1 MYKIFSAA
9 VTAAALLTALV
20 PAPAQAAQA
29 GSTQTLRASEAAQ
42 TAANSAAAALPAPV
56 PCKGCWRPALNTSWQ
71 WQLAAPPT
79 KPFLDVQMY
88 DIDGF
93 EARDGAVVKALKA
106 AKPGRGV
113 VCYISAG
120 SYEDW
125 RPDAKSFPASV
136 LGKKVEGWPGERWLD
151 IRQYKGQLGKI
162 MEARLDMC
170 DKAGFDAVEPDL
182 IDGFTNDTGFPL
194 TGADQLAYNVW
205 LANEAHERGMSIA
218 LKNDVEQIPQLLPYY
233 DFALNEEC
241 WSHDECTTAQNE
253 DYGYDQFVKAGK
265 AVFQVEYELPAS
277 RFCARSNAQNFNSL
291 VKNWDLDA
299 KRTPCRGK

>member
-29 GSTQTLRASEAAQ
+29 ESTQTLRAAEAVQ